1 KKAGARN
8 VAIGKQ
14 CLHSMRLALPGQADI
29 KARFAETPAA
39 VVEAY
44 DHIPWLELWEHRPR
58 CLCPCLPA
66 FRFSSGMTKFCV
78 LMDTSKGA
86 MSFHNNNE
94 NLHDF
99 ILSPCAPLFHLA
111 LNLCAP
117 CFELRCR
124 KSRIPRGAMKPH
136 VRSSIRHRAIA
147 SIVLACL
154 ALVPQ
159 VVVYTSYLCP
169 AVRRAPASL
178 PAMASVQGPR
188 FSDSLP
194 SALPMRTLAL
204 TLRAAAIWLVQHS
217 SVVDV
222 ICSTADLAVFCKVIQ
237 SATRSPHVARLMDPQ
252 LHATVFAPTDRAF
265 NEDEARLG
273 QLLGVSGLAQLLTSP
288 RVAAELVA
296 SHVITDHIVQEAQL
310 QQERLFHNL
319 LGHTLEVDASTL
331 DGGLHIRG
339 PASSVRLCSGPAPQV
354 PLQAS
359 ASIIYRVEGVLAAR
373 FPALPSF
380 RAAMR

>member
-1 KKAGARN
+1 
-8 VAIGKQ
+8 
-14 CLHSMRLALPGQADI
+14 
-29 KARFAETPAA
+29 
-39 VVEAY
+39 
-44 DHIPWLELWEHRPR
+44 
-58 CLCPCLPA
+58 
-66 FRFSSGMTKFCV
+66 
-78 LMDTSKGA
+78 
-86 MSFHNNNE
+86 
-94 NLHDF
+94 
-99 ILSPCAPLFHLA
+99 
-111 LNLCAP
+111 
-117 CFELRCR
+117 
-124 KSRIPRGAMKPH
+124 MKPNA
-136 VRSSIRHRAIA
+136 RSSIRHRAIA

-154 ALVPQ
+154 GCG
-159 VVVYTSYLCP
+159 VYLLSLSG
-169 AVRRAPASL
+169 RAPSASKPTSNGKADRNKRSCTWPGL
-178 PAMASVQGPR
+178 GFQSSGRVGLLLSSSSSQGWGL
-188 FSDSLP
+188 FKIE
-194 SALPMRTLAL
+194 L
-204 TLRAAAIWLVQHS
+204 TLLVRNSSTVTTLPFTLYRVRVITSITITTITTITTIIITIDTAAEIAIDS
-217 SVVDV
+217 RSVVDV

-296 SHVITDHIVQEAQL
+296 SHVITDHIVKEAQL
-310 QQERLFHNL
+310 LQERLFHNL

-380 RAAMR
+380 RAATR

>member
-1 KKAGARN
+1 
-8 VAIGKQ
+8 
-14 CLHSMRLALPGQADI
+14 
-29 KARFAETPAA
+29 
-39 VVEAY
+39 
-44 DHIPWLELWEHRPR
+44 
-58 CLCPCLPA
+58 
-66 FRFSSGMTKFCV
+66 
-78 LMDTSKGA
+78 
-86 MSFHNNNE
+86 
-94 NLHDF
+94 
-99 ILSPCAPLFHLA
+99 
-111 LNLCAP
+111 
-117 CFELRCR
+117 
-124 KSRIPRGAMKPH
+124 MKPSA
-136 VRSSIRHRAIA
+136 RSSIRHRAIA

-154 ALVPQ
+154 GCG
-159 VVVYTSYLCP
+159 VYLLSLSG
-169 AVRRAPASL
+169 RAPSASK
-178 PAMASVQGPR
+178 PTSNGK
-188 FSDSLP
+188 
-194 SALPMRTLAL
+194 
-204 TLRAAAIWLVQHS
+204 

-296 SHVITDHIVQEAQL
+296 SHVITDHIVKEAQL
-310 QQERLFHNL
+310 LQERLFHNL